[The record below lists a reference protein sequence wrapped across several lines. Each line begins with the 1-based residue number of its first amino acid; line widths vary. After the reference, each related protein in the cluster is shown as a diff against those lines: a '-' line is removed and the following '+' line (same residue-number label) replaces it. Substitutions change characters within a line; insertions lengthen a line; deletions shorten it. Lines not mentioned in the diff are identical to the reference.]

1 MQQQQRIAV
10 ILLQGEFD
18 LKIYIALILNAAE
31 IAKCQRFVCFR
42 YFRSIMQCLRGATMI
57 VCFFFLLYLCFEK
70 FVFKNRVETSQ
81 MFPGKSSLQRQF
93 LRLLFFCHCS
103 NKPRNIFRDAL

>member
-57 VCFFFLLYLCFEK
+57 VCFFFFYIYVLRNLFSKIELKLRKCFQ
-70 FVFKNRVETSQ
+70 VSRVCNGN
-81 MFPGKSSLQRQF
+81 F
-93 LRLLFFCHCS
+93 
-103 NKPRNIFRDAL
+103 